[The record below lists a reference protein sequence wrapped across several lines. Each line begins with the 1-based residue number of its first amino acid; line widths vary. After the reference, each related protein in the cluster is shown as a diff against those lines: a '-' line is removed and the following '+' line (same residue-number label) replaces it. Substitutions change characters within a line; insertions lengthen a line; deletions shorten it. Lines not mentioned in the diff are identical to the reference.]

1 MEKEFI
7 ECATEQQKTAQ
18 TQDEDT
24 PSDELKQIES
34 LRGVP
39 NLVGVLEELVDD
51 NHGIVSSQPSVEYYV
66 PIPSFV
72 DRSLLQPGQSVL
84 CHASYMTVVGVLADD
99 QNPLLNVMKVETSP
113 EESYAD
119 IGGLEE

>member
-1 MEKEFI
+1 M
-7 ECATEQQKTAQ
+7 
-18 TQDEDT
+18 
-24 PSDELKQIES
+24 
-34 LRGVP
+34 RGVP
-39 NLVGVLEELVDD
+39 NLVGVLEEIVDE

-72 DRSLLQPGQSVL
+72 DRSLLNPGQSVL
-84 CHASYMTVVGVLADD
+84 CHANSMTVVGVLSDD
-99 QNPLLNVMKVETSP
+99 TNPLLNVMKVETPP